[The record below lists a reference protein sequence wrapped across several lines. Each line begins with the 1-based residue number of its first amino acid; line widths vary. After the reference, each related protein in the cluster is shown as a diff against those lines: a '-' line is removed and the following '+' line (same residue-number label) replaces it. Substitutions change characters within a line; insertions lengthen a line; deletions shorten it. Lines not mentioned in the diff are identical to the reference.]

1 MVNGWW
7 WRCANGTPCKACRER
22 EGQFF
27 PLSVPF
33 QQIHDN
39 CVCYPELSEVEDPEY
54 SEMLPEEEI
63 SGLQRISF
71 ETNEPAAEVPQIGD
85 EDLKFIMPQSPDA
98 GLGELRQVPIIQKD
112 ENSMKYFSS
121 FDELWSNCEP
131 FLGNGTRLYVEKAGQ
146 KRAFSTRRELSIL
159 DRWAGGATIVTGGAE
174 RAMLFKAEMPQQCI
188 KDAKAVFVAASP
200 NRIEVARGVPLAGE
214 GRRLFRKSILE
225 PAGLQEEETGF
236 LYLVPRCLNREPR
249 AEEIDAWRPWV
260 LQQLQTMNPRVVVS
274 LGKAA
279 AEVGLAGI
287 AMPHPHAVLR
297 HGDSGELVRKAKRL
311 KEALAGAQNIDLNLN
326 SWNLKEV
333 PVVGEEFHAPIFKA
347 DEERRLV
354 LGVIAESDMVDAQ
367 GDVMSARTIEDMAHD
382 YMIRSRKFDDRHNWK
397 QVAAML
403 VESWIVR
410 EDTILFGQPVKAIS
424 WVIAVKV
431 FDDVIWQKIKSGVY
445 KAFSI
450 GGKGVR
456 VPRVRFA

>member
-7 WRCANGTPCKACRER
+7 WRCGNSAPCKACQER

-39 CVCYPELSEVEDPEY
+39 CVCYPELAEVEDPEY
-54 SEMLPEEEI
+54 SEMVPDEEI
-63 SGLQRISF
+63 PGLQRVSF
-71 ETNEPAAEVPQIGD
+71 ETNQPAPEVPQIGD
-85 EDLKFIMPQSPDA
+85 EDLKFIMPLSPDA
-98 GLGELRQVPIIQKD
+98 GLGEMRQIPTFQKD
-112 ENSMKYFSS
+112 VNPMKYFSS
-121 FDELWSNCEP
+121 FDELWAHCEP
-131 FLGNGTRLYVEKAGQ
+131 ALEGGTRLYVEKAGQ
-146 KRAFSTRRELSIL
+146 RREFSSRRELSIL
-159 DRWAGGATIVTGGAE
+159 DRWSGGATIVKGGAE
-174 RAMLFKAEMPQQCI
+174 RAVLLKAEIQPLNVTN
-188 KDAKAVFVAASP
+188 AKAVFVAASP
-200 NRIEVARGVPLAGE
+200 NRIEVARGVPLAGD

-225 PAGLQEEETGF
+225 PAGLREEETGF

-249 AEEIDAWRPWV
+249 AEEVDAWRPWI

-279 AEVGLAGI
+279 AEEGLAGI

-297 HGDSGELVRKAKRL
+297 HGDSGELARKVKRL
-311 KEALAGAQNIDLNLN
+311 KESLAKAQNIDLNLN

-333 PVVGEEFHAPIFKA
+333 PVVGDEFHAPIFKA

-354 LGVIAESDMVDAQ
+354 YGVIAQSDMVDAQ

-382 YMIRSRKFDDRHNWK
+382 FMIRSRKFDERHNWK
-397 QVAAML
+397 QVAAAL
-403 VESWIVR
+403 VDSWVFR
-410 EDTILFGQPVKAIS
+410 EDTTLFGQLIKAVS
-424 WVIAVKV
+424 WVIGVKV

>member
-7 WRCANGTPCKACRER
+7 WRCGNSTPCKACQER

-27 PLSVPF
+27 PLFVPF
-33 QQIHDN
+33 QQLHNN
-39 CVCYPELSEVEDPEY
+39 CVCYPELSEVEYPEY
-54 SEMLPEEEI
+54 SEIVPEEEI

-71 ETNEPAAEVPQIGD
+71 ETNESAPEVPQI
-85 EDLKFIMPQSPDA
+85 ST
-98 GLGELRQVPIIQKD
+98 QKV
-112 ENSMKYFSS
+112 NALTYFSS
-121 FDELWSNCEP
+121 FDKLWAHCEP
-131 FLGNGTRLYVEKAGQ
+131 SLDSGSKLYVEKAGQ
-146 KRAFSTRRELSIL
+146 RREFATRRELSIL

-174 RAMLFKAEMPQQCI
+174 RAVLLKAEMQPQCI
-188 KDAKAVFVAASP
+188 ENAKAVFVAASP

-225 PAGLQEEETGF
+225 PAGLQEQETGF
-236 LYLVPRCLNREPR
+236 LYLVPRCLNREPM
-249 AEEIDAWRPWV
+249 AEEIDAWRPWI
-260 LQQLQTMNPRVVVS
+260 LQQLHTINPRVVVS

-279 AEVGLAGI
+279 AEEGLAAI
-287 AMPHPHAVLR
+287 TMPHPHAVLR
-297 HGDSGELVRKAKRL
+297 HGDSGELARKAKRL
-311 KEALAGAQNIDLNLN
+311 KEALAEAQNIDQVLN
-326 SWNLKEV
+326 SWN

-354 LGVIAESDMVDAQ
+354 YGVIAESDMIDAQ

-410 EDTILFGQPVKAIS
+410 EDTNLFGQLVKAIS
-424 WVIAVKV
+424 WVIGVKV
-431 FDDVIWQKIKSGVY
+431 FDDMIWQKIKSGVY

>member
-7 WRCANGTPCKACRER
+7 WRCGNGTPCKACRDR

-39 CVCYPELSEVEDPEY
+39 CVCYPELSEVGDPDY
-54 SEMLPEEEI
+54 SEIVPEEEI
-63 SGLQRISF
+63 PGLQRIRF
-71 ETNEPAAEVPQIGD
+71 ETNELEPEVH
-85 EDLKFIMPQSPDA
+85 
-98 GLGELRQVPIIQKD
+98 QKED
-112 ENSMKYFSS
+112 ENLMTYFSS
-121 FDELWSNCEP
+121 FDELWAHCEP
-131 FLGNGTRLYVEKAGQ
+131 SLESGTKLYVEKAGQ
-146 KRAFSTRRELSIL
+146 RRAFSTRRELSIL
-159 DRWAGGATIVTGGAE
+159 DRWAGGATIVKGGAE
-174 RAMLFKAEMPQQCI
+174 WAMLLKVEMQPQCI
-188 KDAKAVFVAASP
+188 ENAKAVFVAASP
-200 NRIEVARGVPLAGE
+200 NRIEVMRGVPLAGE

-225 PAGLQEEETGF
+225 PAGLQENETGF

-249 AEEIDAWRPWV
+249 VEEIDAWRPWI

-287 AMPHPHAVLR
+287 TMPHPHAVLR
-297 HGDSGELVRKAKRL
+297 HGDSGELARKVKRL
-311 KEALAGAQNIDLNLN
+311 KEALAEAQNIDLNLN

-333 PVVGEEFHAPIFKA
+333 PIVGEEFHAPIFKA

-354 LGVIAESDMVDAQ
+354 YGVIAESDMVDAQ

-410 EDTILFGQPVKAIS
+410 EDTNLFGQLVKAIS
-424 WVIAVKV
+424 WVIGVKV
-431 FDDVIWQKIKSGVY
+431 FDDVIWQKIKSGIY